1 MFIVKLVVNEKCDDD
16 EKDVDI
22 DENESD
28 FCDDVYVDE
37 VFVLSFFFLC
47 SFPSLE
53 HRQACIEIHE
63 KDMEH
68 SFAVQRCNH
77 FIHIDCVICCMLFLL
92 IDFEEIFCLVAGA
105 RVSRVESV

>member
-16 EKDVDI
+16 EKDDDI
-22 DENESD
+22 DENES
-28 FCDDVYVDE
+28 E
-37 VFVLSFFFLC
+37 FVMMFMLMRFFYCFFFLC

-77 FIHIDCVICCMLFLL
+77 FIHIGCVICRMLFLL
-92 IDFEEIFCLVAGA
+92 IDFEKIFGLVAGA

>member
-1 MFIVKLVVNEKCDDD
+1 MFIVKLVVNEKLM
-16 EKDVDI
+16 KMRAI
-22 DENESD
+22 
-28 FCDDVYVDE
+28 
-37 VFVLSFFFLC
+37 FVLMRFFYCFFFFLC

-77 FIHIDCVICCMLFLL
+77 FSHLGRVICCMLFLL
-92 IDFEEIFCLVAGA
+92 IDLEHIFCLVPGA

>member
-16 EKDVDI
+16 EKDDDI
-22 DENESD
+22 DENERD

-37 VFVLSFFFLC
+37 VFLLFFFLC

-77 FIHIDCVICCMLFLL
+77 FVHLGCVICCMLFLL
-92 IDFEEIFCLVAGA
+92 IDLEQIFCLVAGA